1 MKKFFVMTIV
11 FVMLFGAAAARAE
24 VNAGSYTFTPST
36 GGYFFEG
43 NEGRVNSYAVGFRA
57 GHNFTENIS
66 VEGHF
71 HYVPTEIRDVPN
83 EPWQNVYVY
92 GFDGLYHFFPNKN
105 FVPFLALGIG
115 AIHYGYP
122 EAYREDKIVVD
133 YGGGLKYFLPAK
145 LASIFF
151 ASNVALR
158 ADIRH
163 ILPFKDRYNNWLCTL
178 GVEFSFGGERKVIEP
193 TKVEASAP
201 VKKEDAPKF
210 ELPASAEEAAT
221 QVETPAPVEEV
232 APKVEESAPVEEVA
246 PEAEAPVPVEEVAPK
261 VEEPAPVAEVTVAPP
276 AVVSSATDNVKDA
289 VTKWLNSWRSGD
301 METYRSCYASGFRSK
316 GMDLDGW
323 IIYKTNVRK
332 RSKNININIDNLQI
346 SVKGNT
352 AMATFIQSYSSSI
365 LKDKGKKTLELKK
378 IDNQWKIN
386 REIM

>member
-1 MKKFFVMTIV
+1 MKKFFVFTV
-11 FVMLFGAAAARAE
+11 FLVVMSAVTAVQAE
-24 VNAGSYTFTPST
+24 VMAGSFSVTPFA

-43 NEGRVNSYAVGFRA
+43 NEGRTNSYTFGFRA
-57 GHNFTENIS
+57 GYNFTENIS
-66 VEGHF
+66 FEGHF

-92 GFDGLYHFFPNKN
+92 GFDGLYHFFPQKN
-105 FVPFLALGIG
+105 FVPFIALGIG
-115 AIHYGYP
+115 SIHYGYP
-122 EAYREDKIVVD
+122 EAYRENKIVVD

-158 ADIRH
+158 ADVRH

-178 GVEFSFGGERKVIEP
+178 GVEFSFGGERRVIE
-193 TKVEASAP
+193 TSKVEAPAP
-201 VKKEDAPKF
+201 VEETAPV
-210 ELPASAEEAAT
+210 
-221 QVETPAPVEEV
+221 VEVAPTPVEEV
-232 APKVEESAPVEEVA
+232 APKA
-246 PEAEAPVPVEEVAPK
+246 K
-261 VEEPAPVAEVTVAPP
+261 EPAPVAEVTVAPP
-276 AVVSSATDNVKDA
+276 AVVSSATDDVKDA

-301 METYRSCYASGFRSK
+301 METYRSCYASGFRSR

-332 RSKNININIDNLQI
+332 RSKNITINIDNLQI
-346 SVKGNT
+346 SVKENT

-365 LKDKGKKTLELKK
+365 LKDKGKKTMELKK
-378 IDNQWKIN
+378 IDNQWKIY

>member
-1 MKKFFVMTIV
+1 MKKFFVITIV
-11 FVMLFGAAAARAE
+11 FVLMFAAAAVRAE
-24 VNAGSYTFTPST
+24 VNVGSYTFTPFA

-43 NEGRVNSYAVGFRA
+43 NEGRTNSCTVGFRA
-57 GHNFTENIS
+57 GYNFTENIS

-92 GFDGLYHFFPNKN
+92 GFDGLYHFFPQKK

-115 AIHYGYP
+115 SIHYGYP
-122 EAYREDKIVVD
+122 EAYRENKIVVD

-158 ADIRH
+158 ADVRH

-178 GVEFSFGGERKVIEP
+178 GVEFSFGGERRVIE
-193 TKVEASAP
+193 TSKVEAPAP

-210 ELPASAEEAAT
+210 ELPTQVEETAP
-221 QVETPAPVEEV
+221 QVETPAPVEET
-232 APKVEESAPVEEVA
+232 ASIVEVDPAPVEEFA
-246 PEAEAPVPVEEVAPK
+246 PGA
-261 VEEPAPVAEVTVAPP
+261 EEPAPVAEVTVAPP
-276 AVVSSATDNVKDA
+276 AAVSSANDDVKDA

-316 GMDLDGW
+316 GMNLDGW

-332 RSKNININIDNLQI
+332 RSKNIIINIDNLQI
-346 SVKGNT
+346 SVKENT

-365 LKDKGKKTLELKK
+365 LKDKGKKTMELKK
-378 IDNQWKIN
+378 IDNQWKIY